1 VTRVCV
7 ARLGRRKRPR
17 ILDQGPVPRCN
28 DHVASAFIRVYGRT
42 VAGRTLA
49 LVRWPSGG
57 LWQHGD
63 FLRLWSGQTISAF
76 GSQVSALAL
85 PLIAI
90 SILKVSTFEV
100 AALSTVEFVPFTLFS
115 LPAGVWV
122 DRLAR
127 RPILIVCDWGRA
139 LALATIPLTYWVG
152 ALTIWQLYL
161 VGFVVG
167 TLTVFFDIAYQSYL
181 PSLVQRDQIPEG
193 NAKLTAS
200 SSGAA
205 VGGPGLAGV
214 LIAATTAP
222 FAVFLDAVSFIV
234 SALFVTR
241 IGRREEVVGR
251 QEERRS
257 MWHEIKEGLRYVF
270 KHPYMRPAL
279 IFVAIS
285 NFFTNGLFALVIVYA
300 VRKLHLSPAEIG
312 LSFSLGNAGWLV
324 GAVTATRISTRFGI
338 GPTLVGAAALGG
350 WGFLLIPLAPTSM
363 AILFISVALFV
374 FGVCA
379 VVTNIV
385 AISLSQAVTPDRLL
399 GRMTASRRF
408 AVFGVIP
415 LGSLTAG
422 ALGSS
427 LGLHTAIWICA
438 IGASVAFLPML
449 LSPVRSV
456 RTLEDAK
463 HSLGLIHDQIPA

>member
-1 VTRVCV
+1 VVERGFT
-7 ARLGRRKRPR
+7 
-17 ILDQGPVPRCN
+17 
-28 DHVASAFIRVYGRT
+28 
-42 VAGRTLA
+42 
-49 LVRWPSGG
+49 LVRWPGGG
-57 LWQHGD
+57 LWRHGD

-122 DRLAR
+122 DRLRR

-139 LALATIPLTYWVG
+139 VALATIPLTYWVG
-152 ALTIWQLYL
+152 ALTIWQLYA

-181 PSLVQRDQIPEG
+181 PSLVKRDQIPEG

-200 SSGAA
+200 SSGAQ

-214 LIAATTAP
+214 LIAAITAP
-222 FAVFLDAVSFIV
+222 YALFIDAISFIA

-241 IGRREEVVGR
+241 IGRREDVRRKV
-251 QEERRS
+251 EERRS

-279 IFVAIS
+279 FFVAIS
-285 NFFTNGLFALVIVYA
+285 NFFTNGLFAILIVYA
-300 VRKLHLSPAEIG
+300 VRKLDLSPAEIG
-312 LSFSLGNAGWLV
+312 LSLSLGNAGWLV
-324 GAVTATRISTRFGI
+324 GALTATRISTRLGI

-350 WGFLLIPLAPTSM
+350 WGFLLIPLAPESL
-363 AILFISVALFV
+363 AIPFISVALFI
-374 FGVCA
+374 FGACA

-385 AISLSQAVTPDRLL
+385 GISLSQAITPDRLL
-399 GRMTASRRF
+399 GRMTSSRRF

-415 LGSLTAG
+415 LGSLAAG
-422 ALGSS
+422 ALGARF
-427 LGLHTAIWICA
+427 GLHAAIWICA

-456 RTLEDAK
+456 RTLEDAER
-463 HSLGLIHDQIPA
+463 SLGLTQDDLVAHV